1 MKLYEFFSV
10 PSVEQSEEKNLSK
23 MTGEEREK
31 VANELFWYILDN
43 DDIHKKHFIP
53 IAKQIQRD
61 LKSKGKIDRKD
72 FIDCWMPMVEAG
84 CLEFHKDKQMPG
96 NPRKVFDR
104 EFREGLCQRFSDQ
117 HLEDIK
123 KKKYNL
129 GD

>member
-1 MKLYEFFSV
+1 
-10 PSVEQSEEKNLSK
+10 